1 MVADG
6 KAANSEPQKSFLD
19 KSVQVAQLLGTLAV
33 LGTLIFGVIQFNA
46 NQEQSNEQQQRNATQ
61 LLDEQHQT
69 TLSNYLDDM
78 SVLVLQ
84 YNLTNSHAGAPV
96 RAIAV
101 ARTDTAVRNLDGAR
115 KGTLIR
121 YLWEAN
127 LITEPNPVVALFQV
141 NLSGAIFAGANLSQ
155 ADLSANDLIDA
166 NFANANPNGAD
177 LNGADLSGANLSG
190 ANLSCFKGSG
200 NGGISGGILNPG
212 SIVTVVCTHSADPS
226 LGANLGGADLS
237 GADVRDA
244 DLIGADLSG
253 ANLSGADIEG
263 AMYNSKPIPL
273 TDAQGN
279 TLTVRPTRWP
289 KGFNPAARGATC
301 VDC

>member
-1 MVADG
+1 MVADD
-6 KAANSEPQKSFLD
+6 KAANSEPQKGFLD

-33 LGTLIFGVIQFNA
+33 LGTLIFGVIQFNS
-46 NQEQSNEQQQRNATQ
+46 NQEQSNEQQQENAAQ
-61 LLDEQHQT
+61 LLDEQHQA
-69 TLSNYLDDM
+69 TLSGYLDDM
-78 SVLVLQ
+78 SALVLQ
-84 YNLTNSHAGAPV
+84 YNLTNSQVGAPV

-101 ARTDTAVRNLDGAR
+101 ARTDTAVRSLDGAR

-127 LITEPNPVVALFQV
+127 LIKEPEPVVTLFQV
-141 NLSGAIFAGANLSQ
+141 NLSGAIFTGSNLSQ
-155 ADLSANDLIDA
+155 ADLSTNDLIDA
-166 NFANANPNGAD
+166 NFANANPNGVNLD
-177 LNGADLSGANLSG
+177 GADLSGANLSA

-200 NGGISGGILNPG
+200 SGGISGAILNPR
-212 SIVTVVCTHSADPS
+212 SIVTVICTPSADPS
-226 LGANLGGADLS
+226 LGANLVGADLS

-253 ANLSGADIEG
+253 ADLSGAEIEG

-279 TLTVRPTRWP
+279 TLTVGATQWP
-289 KGFNPAARGATC
+289 KGFNPAAGGATC